1 MKFTLV
7 RPCPKCPFR
16 KDCQPGWLG
25 RSRAAGIAAAIL
37 REDLTFACHETTTH
51 AEDDYG
57 EEEYTPTGEEQHCAG
72 AILLV
77 EKEEAPNQMLQIA
90 ERFDLRDPATLDPA
104 AAELVF
110 DSEADFI
117 DHHDDGRRP

>member
-25 RSRAAGIAAAIL
+25 KTRAAEIAAAIL
-37 REDLTFACHETTTH
+37 REDLTFACHETTAF
-51 AEDDYG
+51 AEDDHG
-57 EEEYTPTGEEQHCAG
+57 DDTYTPTGEEQHCVG
-72 AILLV
+72 ALILV

-90 ERFDLRDPATLDPA
+90 ERFDLRDPSTIDAA
-104 AAELVF
+104 AAELIF
-110 DSEADFI
+110 ASEQDFVN
-117 DHHDDGRRP
+117 HHDDGRR